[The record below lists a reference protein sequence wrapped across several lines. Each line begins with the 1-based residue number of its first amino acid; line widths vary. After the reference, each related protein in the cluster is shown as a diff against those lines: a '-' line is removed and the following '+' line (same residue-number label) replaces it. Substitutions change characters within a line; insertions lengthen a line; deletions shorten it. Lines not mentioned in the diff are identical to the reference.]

1 MPSMLRFVLLVLRW
15 PAAMIAGGYVVS
27 VVIQRFNPNQVFLLA
42 LLGLGFGLNDARQAH
57 RRGRRAPSP
66 DEQVD

>member
-1 MPSMLRFVLLVLRW
+1 M
-15 PAAMIAGGYVVS
+15 VS